1 MKKML
6 KTLVASVAVLAL
18 GVTTAFAAPSINVNG
33 SAVGDVLVN
42 GQKVEATVSFTND
55 FTNVESTVKELI
67 NKVNEGTNIADV
79 LANATIEGA
88 ESLNLKEYSLATKLQ
103 DLVAVDANGNA
114 LKNVTI
120 TWEVPNLVQNMGDVK
135 VLHYSTERK
144 VWEVINPS
152 NVDFAKKTVTA
163 TFEDLSPVGVI
174 YKNVASNG
182 TTGNNTTTGTNN
194 GSTNTLPNTGSAV
207 STTQIALVA
216 LVAVVGGFVL
226 FRGRSAK
233 KASN

>member
-6 KTLVASVAVLAL
+6 RTLVASVAVLAL

-42 GQKVEATVSFTND
+42 GQVVEATVSFTND
-55 FTNVESTVKELI
+55 FTNIESEVKEVI
-67 NKVNEGTNIADV
+67 SQINEGTNIADI
-79 LANATIEGA
+79 LADVTVEGA
-88 ESLNLKEYSLATKLQ
+88 ESLNLKEYSLATTLQ

-120 TWEVPNLVQNMGDVK
+120 SWEVPNLVQNMGDVK

-144 VWEVINPS
+144 VWEVINPE

-163 TFEDLSPVGVI
+163 TFKDLSPVGII

-182 TTGNNTTTGTNN
+182 GTNSGTEN
-194 GSTNTLPNTGSAV
+194 GSENNLPETGSAV
-207 STTQIALVA
+207 SSTQIALAA
-216 LVAVVGGFVL
+216 LVAVAGGVAL
-226 FRGRSAK
+226 LAGKKFRKS
-233 KASN
+233 SN

>member
-6 KTLVASVAVLAL
+6 KTLIASVAVLAL

-33 SAVGDVLVN
+33 TIVGDVLVN
-42 GQKVEATVSFTND
+42 GQTVDATVSFTND
-55 FTNVESTVKELI
+55 FTNVESEVKEVI
-67 NKVNEGTNIADV
+67 NEINQGTNIADI
-79 LANATIEGA
+79 LADVTVEGA
-88 ESLNLKEYSLATKLQ
+88 ESLNLKEYSLATTLQ

-144 VWEVINPS
+144 VWEVINPD

-163 TFEDLSPVGVI
+163 TFKDLSPVGII

-182 TTGNNTTTGTNN
+182 GTNSGTEN
-194 GSTNTLPNTGSAV
+194 GSDNNLPETGSVV
-207 STTQIALVA
+207 SSTQIAIAALIAIAGGVA
-216 LVAVVGGFVL
+216 LLTG
-226 FRGRSAK
+226 K
-233 KASN
+233 KLKKSSN

>member
-42 GQKVEATVSFTND
+42 GQVVEATVSFTND
-55 FTNVESTVKELI
+55 FTNIESEVKEVI
-67 NKVNEGTNIADV
+67 SQINEGTNIADV
-79 LANATIEGA
+79 LADVTVEGA

-144 VWEVINPS
+144 VWEVINPE

-163 TFEDLSPVGVI
+163 TFKDLSPVGII

-182 TTGNNTTTGTNN
+182 GTNSGSEN
-194 GSTNTLPNTGSAV
+194 GSENNLPETGSAV
-207 STTQIALVA
+207 SSTQIALVA
-216 LVAVVGGFVL
+216 LVAIAGGVAL
-226 FRGRSAK
+226 LAGKKFRKS
-233 KASN
+233 SN

>member
-6 KTLVASVAVLAL
+6 RTLVASVAVLAL

-42 GQKVEATVSFTND
+42 GQVVEATVSFTND
-55 FTNVESTVKELI
+55 FTNIESEVKEVI
-67 NKVNEGTNIADV
+67 SQINEGTNIADI
-79 LANATIEGA
+79 LADVTVEGA
-88 ESLNLKEYSLATKLQ
+88 ESLNLKEYSLATTLQ
-103 DLVAVDANGNA
+103 DLVAIDANGNA

-144 VWEVINPS
+144 VWEVINPE

-163 TFEDLSPVGVI
+163 TFKDLSPVGII

-182 TTGNNTTTGTNN
+182 GTNSGSEN
-194 GSTNTLPNTGSAV
+194 GSENNLPETGSAV
-207 STTQIALVA
+207 SSTQIALVA
-216 LVAVVGGFVL
+216 LVAIAGGVAL
-226 FRGRSAK
+226 LAGKKFRKS
-233 KASN
+233 SN

>member
-1 MKKML
+1 MKRML
-6 KTLVASVAVLAL
+6 RTLVASVAVLAL

-42 GQKVEATVSFTND
+42 GQVVEATVSFTND
-55 FTNVESTVKELI
+55 FTNIESEVKEVI
-67 NKVNEGTNIADV
+67 SQINEGTNIADI
-79 LANATIEGA
+79 LADVTVEGA
-88 ESLNLKEYSLATKLQ
+88 ESLNLKEYSLATTLQ

-120 TWEVPNLVQNMGDVK
+120 SWEVPNLVQNMGDVK

-144 VWEVINPS
+144 VWEVINPE

-163 TFEDLSPVGVI
+163 TFKDLSPVGII

-182 TTGNNTTTGTNN
+182 GANSGSEN
-194 GSTNTLPNTGSAV
+194 GSENNLPETGSVV
-207 STTQIALVA
+207 SSTQIAIVA
-216 LVAVVGGFVL
+216 LIAVAGGVAL
-226 FRGRSAK
+226 LSGKKFRKS
-233 KASN
+233 SN

>member
-55 FTNVESTVKELI
+55 FTNVESAVKELI
-67 NKVNEGTNIADV
+67 NEVNAGTNIAEV
-79 LANATIEGA
+79 LADVTVEGA
-88 ESLNLKEYSLATKLQ
+88 EGLTLKEYSLATTLQ

-144 VWEVINPS
+144 VWEIINPN
-152 NVDFAKKTVTA
+152 NVDFAAKTVTA
-163 TFEDLSPVGVI
+163 TFKDLSPVGVI

-182 TTGNNTTTGTNN
+182 NGSTTVTPGTGN
-194 GSTNTLPNTGSAV
+194 GSTNTLPETGSVV

-216 LVAVVGGFVL
+216 LVAVVGGVVL
-226 FRGRSAK
+226 TRRSAK